1 MPKKQNVSTI
11 VVTAHPRFIM
21 TGLISGQSPKSTV
34 YTGRKAKTGNSDA
47 LRFEQA
53 LFRSHPEFSGR
64 VIAQVIAPGCMLVIA
79 EPSNE
84 VDSVEDD
91 DPVISAFLSFIAK
104 DMPEHITE
112 IDSDLLKR
120 IDALVGH
127 IEVDPNEDL
136 GDESLL

>member
-1 MPKKQNVSTI
+1 
-11 VVTAHPRFIM
+11 M

-53 LFRSHPEFSGR
+53 LFRSHPEFSDR

-84 VDSVEDD
+84 ADSVEDD